1 MIPKGP
7 LWRFVSG
14 TLESSS
20 SPTYTTKVAVP
31 SRYSVLGSREDIS
44 KYPLGVTNY
53 NFGGSCEATAVDA
66 LVHANTRSIPF
77 PLPGSSLTPLCHPT
91 PSNLPS
97 LFGSLSRSLPPS
109 LSSSPSLFPSLI
121 PPGGNLFLS
130 RARRSL
136 SLYLPPEPTS
146 PSRDG
151 DSLSLGTLA
160 LSHATL
166 SPRPFC
172 GMARVLDI
180 GGAPGAFDRS
190 IEP

>member
-1 MIPKGP
+1 MRQQP
-7 LWRFVSG
+7 LTHWSMP
-14 TLESSS
+14 THAASL
-20 SPTYTTKVAVP
+20 SPYQVP
-31 SRYSVLGSREDIS
+31 LSHPS
-44 KYPLGVTNY
+44 
-53 NFGGSCEATAVDA
+53 A
-66 LVHANTRSIPF
+66 
-77 PLPGSSLTPLCHPT
+77 TPLLPT
-91 PSNLPS
+91 FLPY
-97 LFGSLSRSLPPS
+97 LALSLSRSLPPS